1 MLINSKSLKNFS
13 LIISILFV
21 LYLIYLIYTSFFV
34 IKTRFTDIGSST
46 YVNQVRVDD
55 YTKKLSDFLTQT
67 CNKEEICEV
76 QKMLDFV
83 TNIPYKI
90 NPSTAKNPKTVVEQ
104 NFGDCDDKSNLL
116 ISLLKQKG
124 YEAYFVLVPE
134 HIFVIIDLK
143 NNLNKNALYVNSKR
157 FYILESTAK
166 NSQIGFPLKYKLD
179 EIEAVIDPFIN
190 KKLKIS
196 SLDYR

>member
-67 CNKEEICEV
+67 CKQDSICEV

-143 NNLNKNALYVNSKR
+143 NNLNKNALYVNSRR

-166 NSQIGFPLKYKLD
+166 GSSIGFPLKYKLD